1 MTLYKSREVEEE
13 EEEVSAATETDLENP
28 SADCVSDTFGV
39 LPLLFGD
46 NCEIGDDGFQIAREF
61 RQQEFVN
68 LDDFVG
74 GRRRDGDGCGSEFI
88 VALLEE
94 SLEAANENR
103 RRRLRDL
110 IAHGFGSEPRGSRV
124 FGRENHVL

>member
-1 MTLYKSREVEEE
+1 MTLYKSQEVEEE
-13 EEEVSAATETDLENP
+13 ISAATETDLENP

-74 GRRRDGDGCGSEFI
+74 GRRRYGVAGGDSEFV
-88 VALLEE
+88 VALLE
-94 SLEAANENR
+94 
-103 RRRLRDL
+103 
-110 IAHGFGSEPRGSRV
+110 
-124 FGRENHVL
+124 